1 MKDNNKPLNND
12 IINGNIFFSECSWN
26 SVKHLFLT
34 HHYLKSMPAG
44 ILSVYG
50 LFDKNKLDISIGG
63 AVFCNGRI
71 QYDKKYIEFSR
82 MFIINDLGKNTESW
96 FVSRALNM
104 LKEEKPHIQAV
115 VSFADGT
122 QGHVGTIYQA
132 LNAIYYG
139 TSGKAT
145 FYRDGDGRL
154 RHPRQNGTNITK
166 ETAQVLN
173 WIPEKREAKHRYLFL
188 LGTPFQK
195 KKLRKKTLVVAKPYP
210 KKLTV

>member
-1 MKDNNKPLNND
+1 MQNLYHVKRISGKDTKEF
-12 IINGNIFFSECSWN
+12 IIKNHYTHGCHNGPMGF
-26 SVKHLFLT
+26 
-34 HHYLKSMPAG
+34 
-44 ILSVYG
+44 G
-50 LFDKNKLDISIGG
+50 LFEGDFLIGVCAFATPCSENVRSSIFG
-63 AVFCNGRI
+63 
-71 QYDKKYIEFSR
+71 KEFKDSVTELHR
-82 MFIINDLGKNTESW
+82 LFIVDGTPKNTESW

>member
-96 FVSRALNM
+96 FISKCIKALKIKYPTYQG
-104 LKEEKPHIQAV
+104 LV
-115 VSFADGT
+115 TWADT
-122 QGHVGTIYQA
+122 KQGHTGIIYLASNFIFDGYSRQVKKFTGKNKKVIFQRTA
-132 LNAIYYG
+132 SKNDIFIGLDIPKKRFIYYFDN
-139 TSGKAT
+139 K
-145 FYRDGDGRL
+145 
-154 RHPRQNGTNITK
+154 
-166 ETAQVLN
+166 
-173 WIPEKREAKHRYLFL
+173 KREQL
-188 LGTPFQK
+188 
-195 KKLRKKTLVVAKPYP
+195 KTIK
-210 KKLTV
+210 